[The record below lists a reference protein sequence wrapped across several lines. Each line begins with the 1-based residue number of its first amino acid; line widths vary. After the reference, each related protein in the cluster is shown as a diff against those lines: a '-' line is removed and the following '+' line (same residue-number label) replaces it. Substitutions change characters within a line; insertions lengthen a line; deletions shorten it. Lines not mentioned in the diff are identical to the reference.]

1 MALKADAPATNWREI
16 DRWDGGAGWIAH
28 PEEGIQRASHVVS
41 VDGEAW
47 VIDPVD
53 AEGIDGLFE
62 EFGEVAGVV
71 VTVGRHQRDADAVA
85 RRHAVPVYAHESIRR
100 SFRAP
105 SRRFRHELADTGFRA
120 VPVVDVPG
128 WQEAALFDGD
138 TLVVGD
144 ALGTTPYY
152 LAGGERLGVQPVLRA
167 FPPAALRG
175 FDPDRVLVGHGE
187 GVLDDAGTALRDA
200 LASARR
206 NAPEAW
212 VHGIRWL
219 LA

>member
-1 MALKADAPATNWREI
+1 MALKVEAPATDWREI

-28 PEEGIQRASHVVS
+28 PGEGIQRASHVFES
-41 VDGEAW
+41 DGEAW
-47 VIDPVD
+47 VVDPVD
-53 AEGIDGLFE
+53 ADGVDDLLA
-62 EFGEVAGVV
+62 EFGDVAGVV
-71 VTVGRHQRDADAVA
+71 VTMGRHQRDADAVA

-105 SRRFRHELADTGFRA
+105 SRRFRHELADTGFRS
-120 VPVVDVPG
+120 VPVVNVPG
-128 WQEAALFDGD
+128 WQEVALFDGE

-152 LAGGERLGVQPVLRA
+152 LAGNERLGVQPVLRA
-167 FPPAALRG
+167 FPPAAFRG

-187 GVLDDAGTALRDA
+187 GVLADAGPALREA
-200 LASARR
+200 LSSARR

-212 VHGIRWL
+212 LTGLRWL